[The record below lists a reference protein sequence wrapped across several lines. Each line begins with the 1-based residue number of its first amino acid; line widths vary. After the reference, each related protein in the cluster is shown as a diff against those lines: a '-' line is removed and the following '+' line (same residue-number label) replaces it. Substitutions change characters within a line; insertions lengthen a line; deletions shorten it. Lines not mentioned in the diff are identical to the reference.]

1 MNFFGHAAVARHVDD
16 DPAFV
21 LGAMA
26 PDLLAMCGATGE
38 HPASARVAAGQ
49 AHHLA
54 VDAAFHGSAA
64 FATLQ
69 SWAVGNL
76 VARGLRRG
84 PARGAAHVGIELLL
98 DGELAC
104 DGPAR
109 AAYARSLDVADG
121 ACQPFRWPEESAGS
135 RWRTLVRRL
144 RSGTIP
150 DSYRQPDFV
159 ADRLDGALRGRPRL
173 ALTPTE
179 LVALRAFLPWLQQR
193 VAIEVP
199 ALMCDAITM
208 ARAGGAAVSC

>member
-38 HPASARVAAGQ
+38 SPTSARVAAGQ

-64 FATLQ
+64 FTALQ

-76 VARGLRRG
+76 IARGLRRG

-104 DGPAR
+104 DGAAR
-109 AAYARSLDVADG
+109 AAYARSLATADG
-121 ACQPFRWPEESAGS
+121 AFQPFRWPEESAGS

-173 ALTPTE
+173 ALIPGE
-179 LVALRAFLPWLQQR
+179 SVVLRAFLPALQQR
-193 VAIEVP
+193 VALDMP
-199 ALMCDAITM
+199 ALMSDAV
-208 ARAGGAAVSC
+208 AGAATAVSR